1 MATANVIATKCP
13 PIQVST
19 TIYNPNGASPTPPS
33 GPSLTAG
40 AIAIVA
46 AFNRLSLRAD
56 MAVMHGCG
64 ACGIGE
70 GLDVTTAGLTA
81 TVSAGIGISLGE
93 LSLPTGG
100 TIALTPNTYNWVYL
114 TKAGV
119 ISLVTA
125 GSDTPPALPVESIFL
140 RRLQTDGAGA
150 LSNDYSG
157 VPYFKGPYLIR
168 FTGDA
173 YAPLDTPSARLGIVT
188 VTAGGLFLWDG
199 TTHNPLS
206 SAFPLYDTLIA
217 LGVTRD
223 IPLGKAFTGVGPI
236 DIDGTLQIEGAFHIL
251 A

>member
-125 GSDTPPALPVESIFL
+125 ERGCWRRAMSRSWTGFAISTADSKPMINTFVSI
-140 RRLQTDGAGA
+140 
-150 LSNDYSG
+150 
-157 VPYFKGPYLIR
+157 
-168 FTGDA
+168 
-173 YAPLDTPSARLGIVT
+173 
-188 VTAGGLFLWDG
+188 
-199 TTHNPLS
+199 
-206 SAFPLYDTLIA
+206 
-217 LGVTRD
+217 
-223 IPLGKAFTGVGPI
+223 
-236 DIDGTLQIEGAFHIL
+236 
-251 A
+251 